1 MYSTDNSLKMAVFDL
16 FSKRQKRLRGEVPD
30 VYQYDDI
37 PSSLRVQIAY
47 IIKDALGDS
56 GNQETV
62 ESFQWIHN
70 ILCRE
75 YGKLSLSNNSS
86 LRHRDSS
93 SIYINYIEEVIN
105 FILTTNDPEQILD
118 ITELSFRLIDEAY
131 RDYQVRRRLQSK
143 IHPDEAIEELNARFM
158 EHRVGYQYES
168 GEIIRVDSQFIHS
181 EAVKPVLHL
190 LSDDR
195 FKGVNEEFLRA
206 HEHYRHG
213 RYKEC
218 LNDCL
223 KAFEST
229 MKTIC
234 DKQVW
239 SYQPG
244 DTAKK
249 LINVC
254 FQNQLIPTYLQD
266 QFSSL
271 RQSLESGVPTVRN
284 KLGGHGQGSQPIIVP
299 QYFAAYQLHMTASTI
314 LFLVEAE
321 KALPSSTQP

>member
-1 MYSTDNSLKMAVFDL
+1 MYSTDSSLKMAVFDL

-37 PSSLRVQIAY
+37 PSTLRVQIAH
-47 IIKDALGDS
+47 IMNDALGNRRS
-56 GNQETV
+56 EQTLK
-62 ESFQWIHN
+62 SFRFIHDT
-70 ILCRE
+70 LCRE
-75 YGKLSLSNNSS
+75 YGKFSLSDEASF
-86 LRHRDSS
+86 RG
-93 SIYINYIEEVIN
+93 IEYIEDVIN
-105 FILTTNDPEQILD
+105 FMLKSYDVEQVIDVVELGFWVIDTYYRQED
-118 ITELSFRLIDEAY
+118 IRRFTRPRITPDAAIDE
-131 RDYQVRRRLQSK
+131 
-143 IHPDEAIEELNARFM
+143 LNTRFR
-158 EHRVGYQYES
+158 EHGVGYQYES
-168 GEIIRVDSQFIHS
+168 GKIIRVDSQIIHS

-195 FKGVNEEFLRA
+195 FRGANDEFLRA

-213 RYKEC
+213 REKEC

-229 MKTIC
+229 MKTIF
-234 DKQVW
+234 DQQGW

-249 LINVC
+249 HINVC
-254 FQNQLIPTYLQD
+254 FQKQLIPTYLQD

-321 KALPSSTQP
+321 KALPPKL

>member
-1 MYSTDNSLKMAVFDL
+1 MAVFDL

-37 PSSLRVQIAY
+37 PSPLRVQIAL
-47 IIKDALGDS
+47 IMNDAM
-56 GNQETV
+56 GNHRSEKKLK
-62 ESFQWIHN
+62 SFQFIHDT
-70 ILCRE
+70 LCRE
-75 YGKLSLSNNSS
+75 YGKFSLSEEASY
-86 LRHRDSS
+86 RG
-93 SIYINYIEEVIN
+93 IKYIEDDYIFMLENNDVEQVIDVVELG
-105 FILTTNDPEQILD
+105 FKWIDSYYRMEEIGYVTLPK
-118 ITELSFRLIDEAY
+118 IT
-131 RDYQVRRRLQSK
+131 
-143 IHPDEAIEELNARFM
+143 PNEAIDELNARFR
-158 EHRVGYQYES
+158 EHGVGYQYES
-168 GEIIRVDSQFIHS
+168 GNIIRVDSQIIHS

-195 FKGVNEEFLRA
+195 FQGANEEFLRA

-234 DKQVW
+234 DKQLW

-271 RQSLESGVPTVRN
+271 RQSFESGVPTVRN
-284 KLGGHGQGSQPIIVP
+284 KLGGHGQGSQPISVP
-299 QYFAAYQLHMTASTI
+299 QYFAAYQLHMTAITI

-321 KALPSSTQP
+321 KALPPKL

>member
-1 MYSTDNSLKMAVFDL
+1 MYSTDSSLKMAVFDL

-37 PSSLRVQIAY
+37 PSPLRVQIAH
-47 IIKDALGDS
+47 IMNDALGNHRS
-56 GNQETV
+56 EQRLKC
-62 ESFQWIHN
+62 FQFIHN
-70 ILCRE
+70 TLCRE
-75 YGKLSLSNNSS
+75 YGKLALSDEASY
-86 LRHRDSS
+86 RG
-93 SIYINYIEEVIN
+93 IEYIEDVIKFMLQN
-105 FILTTNDPEQILD
+105 NDVEQVID
-118 ITELSFRLIDEAY
+118 VVELGFLWIDSYY
-131 RDYQVRRRLQSK
+131 RDERIRYLTQP
-143 IHPDEAIEELNARFM
+143 IITPDEAIDELNARFR
-158 EHRVGYQYES
+158 EHGVGYQYES
-168 GEIIRVDSQFIHS
+168 GNIIRVDSQIIHS

-195 FKGVNEEFLRA
+195 FQGANEEFLRA

-213 RYKEC
+213 REKEC

-234 DKQVW
+234 DKQLW

-284 KLGGHGQGSQPIIVP
+284 KLGGHGQGSQPISVP
-299 QYFAAYQLHMTASTI
+299 QCFAAYQLHMTASTI

-321 KALPSSTQP
+321 KVLPPKL

>member
-1 MYSTDNSLKMAVFDL
+1 MAVFDL

-37 PSSLRVQIAY
+37 PIPLRVQIAH
-47 IIKDALGDS
+47 IMNDALG
-56 GNQETV
+56 NHRTEQTLK
-62 ESFQWIHN
+62 SFQFIHDT
-70 ILCRE
+70 LCRE
-75 YGKLSLSNNSS
+75 YGKFSLSEEASY
-86 LRHRDSS
+86 RG
-93 SIYINYIEEVIN
+93 IEYIEDVIKFMLKSTEVEEVIDVVDLG
-105 FILTTNDPEQILD
+105 FW
-118 ITELSFRLIDEAY
+118 LIDSYY
-131 RDYQVRRRLQSK
+131 RLENIQHFTRPK
-143 IHPDEAIEELNARFM
+143 ITPDEAIDELNARFR
-158 EHRVGYQYES
+158 EHGVGYQYES
-168 GEIIRVDSQFIHS
+168 GKIIRVDSQFIHS
-181 EAVKPVLHL
+181 EAVKPVLLL

-195 FKGVNEEFLRA
+195 FNGANDEFLRA

-234 DKQVW
+234 DHQAW
-239 SYQPG
+239 TYQHT
-244 DTAKK
+244 DAAKK

>member
-1 MYSTDNSLKMAVFDL
+1 MTVFDL

-30 VYQYDDI
+30 VYQYEDI
-37 PSSLRVQIAY
+37 PSPLRVQI
-47 IIKDALGDS
+47 IHIMTDALG
-56 GNQETV
+56 NQMSEQTL
-62 ESFQWIHN
+62 ESYQWIHDT
-70 ILCRE
+70 LCCE
-75 YGKLSLSNNSS
+75 YGKFSLSDKASG
-86 LRHRDSS
+86 RG
-93 SIYINYIEEVIN
+93 IEYLENVIN
-105 FILTTNDPEQILD
+105 FMLNNNDVEQVID
-118 ITELSFRLIDEAY
+118 VVELSFRLIDTYHRKENIRY
-131 RDYQVRRRLQSK
+131 FTRPR
-143 IHPDEAIEELNARFM
+143 ITPDAAIEKLNARFR
-158 EHRVGYQYES
+158 EHGVGYQYES
-168 GEIIRVDSQFIHS
+168 GNIIRVDSQIIHS
-181 EAVKPVLHL
+181 EAVKPVLLL

-195 FKGVNEEFLRA
+195 FKGANEEFLRA

-284 KLGGHGQGSQPIIVP
+284 KLGGHGQGSQVIIVP

-321 KALPSSTQP
+321 KALPVSTQP

>member
-1 MYSTDNSLKMAVFDL
+1 MYSTDSSLKMPVFDL

-30 VYQYDDI
+30 VYQCDDI
-37 PSSLRVQIAY
+37 PSPLRVQIAH
-47 IIKDALGDS
+47 IMNDAF
-56 GNQETV
+56 GNRRSEQTLN
-62 ESFQWIHN
+62 SFQFIHDT
-70 ILCRE
+70 LCRE
-75 YGKLSLSNNSS
+75 YGKFSLSEESFFTG
-86 LRHRDSS
+86 
-93 SIYINYIEEVIN
+93 IEYTESEYVIN
-105 FILTTNDPEQILD
+105 FMLKSDDVEQVID
-118 ITELSFRLIDEAY
+118 VVELGLWLIDTYY
-131 RDYQVRRRLQSK
+131 RQEDIRRFTRPR
-143 IHPDEAIEELNARFM
+143 ITPDAAIDELNTRFR
-158 EHRVGYQYES
+158 EHGVGYQYES
-168 GEIIRVDSQFIHS
+168 GKIIRVDSQIIHS

-195 FKGVNEEFLRA
+195 FRGANDEFLRA

-213 RYKEC
+213 REKEC

-229 MKTIC
+229 MKTIF
-234 DKQVW
+234 DQQGW

-254 FQNQLIPTYLQD
+254 FQKQLIPTYLQD

-321 KALPSSTQP
+321 KALPPKL

>member
-1 MYSTDNSLKMAVFDL
+1 MAVFDL

-30 VYQYDDI
+30 VYRYDDI
-37 PSSLRVQIAY
+37 PSPLRIQIAH
-47 IIKDALGDS
+47 IMTDAM
-56 GNQETV
+56 GNQRSEQILN
-62 ESFQWIHN
+62 SYQFIHDT
-70 ILCRE
+70 LCRE
-75 YGKLSLSNNSS
+75 YGKFSLSDEASF
-86 LRHRDSS
+86 RG
-93 SIYINYIEEVIN
+93 IEYLEDVIN
-105 FILTTNDPEQILD
+105 FMLKNNDVEQVID
-118 ITELSFRLIDEAY
+118 VVELGFSLIDTYHRKENIRY
-131 RDYQVRRRLQSK
+131 FTRPR
-143 IHPDEAIEELNARFM
+143 ITPDAAIEELNARFR
-158 EHRVGYQYES
+158 EHGVGYQYES
-168 GEIIRVDSQFIHS
+168 GNIIRVDSQVIHS
-181 EAVKPVLHL
+181 EAVKPVLLL

-195 FKGVNEEFLRA
+195 FKGANEEFLRA

-213 RYKEC
+213 CYKEC

-249 LINVC
+249 LVNVC
-254 FQNQLIPTYLQD
+254 FQNQLIPIYLQD

>member
-1 MYSTDNSLKMAVFDL
+1 MYSTDSSLKMAVFDL

-37 PSSLRVQIAY
+37 PSTLRVQIAH
-47 IIKDALGDS
+47 IMNDALGNRRS
-56 GNQETV
+56 AQTSK
-62 ESFQWIHN
+62 SFRFIHDT
-70 ILCRE
+70 LCRE
-75 YGKLSLSNNSS
+75 YGKFSL
-86 LRHRDSS
+86 LDQPPW
-93 SIYINYIEEVIN
+93 IDIKYIEDVIN
-105 FILTTNDPEQILD
+105 FMLKNNDIGQVID
-118 ITELSFRLIDEAY
+118 VVELGFKLIDIHS
-131 RDYQVRRRLQSK
+131 RREEIRHFSQSK
-143 IHPDEAIEELNARFM
+143 ITPDEAIDELNARFR
-158 EHRVGYQYES
+158 EHGVGYQYES
-168 GEIIRVDSQFIHS
+168 GEIIRVDSQIIHS

-195 FKGVNEEFLRA
+195 FRGANDEFLQA

-234 DKQVW
+234 DEQDW

-244 DTAKK
+244 DTASK

-254 FQNQLIPTYLQD
+254 FQNNLIPTYLQT

-271 RQSLESGVPTVRN
+271 RQSLESGVPTIRN

-321 KALPSSTQP
+321 KALT

>member
-1 MYSTDNSLKMAVFDL
+1 MAVFDL
-16 FSKRQKRLRGEVPD
+16 FSKRQKRLRGEVLD
-30 VYQYDDI
+30 VYQYDNV
-37 PSSLRVQIAY
+37 PSQLRVQITY
-47 IIKDALGDS
+47 IVKDALGDV
-56 GNQETV
+56 GHYDTV
-62 ESFQWIHN
+62 ESFRLIHD

-93 SIYINYIEEVIN
+93 LIYIDYVQEVIN
-105 FILTTNDPEQILD
+105 FVLATNDPEQILD
-118 ITELSFRLIDEAY
+118 ITELSFRLIDIRY
-131 RDYQVRRRLQSK
+131 RDNQLRRRVQSK
-143 IHPDEAIEELNARFM
+143 INPDEAIEELNARFR
-158 EHRVGYQYES
+158 EHGVGYQYES
-168 GEIIRVDSQFIHS
+168 GEIIRVDSQIIHS

-195 FKGVNEEFLRA
+195 FRGANDEFLRA

-234 DKQVW
+234 NEQDW
-239 SYQPG
+239 IYQPG
-244 DTAKK
+244 DTASK
-249 LINVC
+249 LINLC
-254 FQNQLIPTYLQD
+254 FQNNLIPTYLQT

-271 RQSLESGVPTVRN
+271 KQSLESGVPTVRN

-321 KALPSSTQP
+321 KALT

>member
-1 MYSTDNSLKMAVFDL
+1 MAVFDL

-37 PSSLRVQIAY
+37 PSPLRVQIAQ
-47 IIKDALGDS
+47 IMGDAM
-56 GNQETV
+56 GNHRSEQTLK
-62 ESFQWIHN
+62 SYQFIHDT
-70 ILCRE
+70 LCRE
-75 YGKLSLSNNSS
+75 YGRFSLSEEASY
-86 LRHRDSS
+86 RG
-93 SIYINYIEEVIN
+93 IEYIEDVIKFMLKSTEVEQVIDVVELGFWLIN
-105 FILTTNDPEQILD
+105 SYYRLENIQHFTRPQI
-118 ITELSFRLIDEAY
+118 T
-131 RDYQVRRRLQSK
+131 
-143 IHPDEAIEELNARFM
+143 PDEAIDELNARFR
-158 EHRVGYQYES
+158 EHGVGYQYES
-168 GEIIRVDSQFIHS
+168 DKIIRVDSQFIHS

-190 LSDDR
+190 LSDGR
-195 FKGVNEEFLRA
+195 FNGANDEFLRA
-206 HEHYRHG
+206 HEHYRQG

-239 SYQPG
+239 IYQPG
-244 DTAKK
+244 DTASK

-254 FQNQLIPTYLQD
+254 FQNNLIPSYLQT

-284 KLGGHGQGSQPIIVP
+284 KLGGHGQGSQQIIVP

>member
-1 MYSTDNSLKMAVFDL
+1 MYSTDSSLKMAVFDL

-37 PSSLRVQIAY
+37 PIPLRVQIAH
-47 IIKDALGDS
+47 IMKDALGNHRS
-56 GNQETV
+56 EQTLK
-62 ESFQWIHN
+62 SFQFIHDT
-70 ILCRE
+70 LCRE
-75 YGKLSLSNNSS
+75 YGKFSLSEE
-86 LRHRDSS
+86 DSYRG
-93 SIYINYIEEVIN
+93 IEYIEDVIKFMLKN
-105 FILTTNDPEQILD
+105 NDIEQVIDVVELGFKWID
-118 ITELSFRLIDEAY
+118 IYYRREAI
-131 RDYQVRRRLQSK
+131 RHFSQS
-143 IHPDEAIEELNARFM
+143 IITPDEAINELNARFR
-158 EHRVGYQYES
+158 EHGVGYEYES
-168 GEIIRVDSQFIHS
+168 GNIIRVDSQIIHS

-190 LSDDR
+190 LIDDR
-195 FKGVNEEFLRA
+195 FRGANDEFLRA

-234 DKQVW
+234 DKQLW

-284 KLGGHGQGSQPIIVP
+284 KLGGHGQGSQPIIVL

-321 KALPSSTQP
+321 KALSSSTQP

>member
-1 MYSTDNSLKMAVFDL
+1 MYSTDSSLKMAVFDL

-30 VYQYDDI
+30 VYQYDNI
-37 PSSLRVQIAY
+37 PSPLRVQIAH
-47 IIKDALGDS
+47 IMNDAMGNPRRSETLGLFKLIND
-56 GNQETV
+56 
-62 ESFQWIHN
+62 

-75 YGKLSLSNNSS
+75 YGMFSLSQEAYLGGKDYNE
-86 LRHRDSS
+86 
-93 SIYINYIEEVIN
+93 YVIN
-105 FILTTNDPEQILD
+105 FMLKNNDVEQVID
-118 ITELSFRLIDEAY
+118 VVELSFRLIDNYY
-131 RDYQVRRRLQSK
+131 RQENIQYVTQSK
-143 IHPDEAIEELNARFM
+143 ITPDEAINELNARFM
-158 EHRVGYQYES
+158 EHGVGYEYES
-168 GEIIRVDSQFIHS
+168 GNIIRVDSQIIHS

-195 FKGVNEEFLRA
+195 FRGANDEFLQA

-234 DKQVW
+234 DEQDW

-244 DTAKK
+244 DTASK

-254 FQNQLIPTYLQD
+254 FQNNLIPTYLQT

-271 RQSLESGVPTVRN
+271 RQSLESGVPTIRN

-321 KALPSSTQP
+321 KALT